1 MKSPF
6 RLIYIIS
13 AFVIIIYSCSKNSS
27 FEVEKDL
34 PGDSYELDSTIVS
47 AQIPEIKKLYQGL
60 ISQYNIPELD
70 STLLIDS
77 TKYSVEINKL
87 TYKTNLDGTEINASG
102 LVCVPESPRSFPVL
116 CFLNGTN
123 TLHSKAPS
131 NSISDSTFIKL
142 NPLNIDGLSLV
153 TTLASMG
160 FVVVIPDYIGFGNS
174 EEQVH
179 PYLIKDI
186 TVSSVRD
193 MLSAVLEYPERATFN
208 ITLNNDLYLMG
219 YSQGAWAGVA
229 VQRDIELNGLGS
241 YKLVAGSF
249 GAGPY
254 DIETTA
260 DSLISTEN
268 LVQPYFFPYII
279 NSYIEYDQIS
289 DNIKLNSIFKTPYD
303 TIIPKVYNGEYS
315 SSEINTALSN
325 SRSELLQLDFLNNYP
340 NTPYSSVQTAYQN
353 NSIEAWKTEVP
364 TRLFHSE
371 ADEIVP
377 IEVTTGFTLEMI
389 LAGTDFKTL
398 PPPSPFAGYTHT
410 QATVPFGIETIRF
423 FLAIKLGLIPQN

>member
-6 RLIYIIS
+6 RLIYILS

-60 ISQYNIPELD
+60 ISQYNIPEAD
-70 STLLIDS
+70 SLALFRAIE
-77 TKYSVEINKL
+77 YSVEVNRL
-87 TYKTNLDGTEINASG
+87 SYKTDLDGTEITASG

-123 TLHSKAPS
+123 TLQSKAPS
-131 NSISDSTFIKL
+131 KSISDSTFTKL

-160 FVVVIPDYIGFGNS
+160 FVVVIPDYIGFGDS
-174 EEQVH
+174 EEQDH
-179 PYLIKDI
+179 PYLVKDI

-219 YSQGAWAGVA
+219 YSQGAWAGAA

-241 YKLVAGSF
+241 YNLVAGSF

-254 DIETTA
+254 NIANTVYPMISNTTY
-260 DSLISTEN
+260 D
-268 LVQPYFFPYII
+268 QPYFFSYII
-279 NSYIEYDQIS
+279 DSYIKYDQIG
-289 DNIKLNSIFKTPYD
+289 NINYGNIFNPPFSER
-303 TIIPKVYNGEYS
+303 IPGLYNGEFSPGQINDTLDTSIPALITS
-315 SSEINTALSN
+315 SYLSGPTSGQFSALH
-325 SRSELLQLDFLNNYP
+325 Q
-340 NTPYSSVQTAYQN
+340 AYQN

-389 LAGTDFKTL
+389 IAGTDFKTL